1 MPKFEIEIGE
11 DQLLEDGSVRPGAIG
26 SLPEPVQKFVQKKID
41 EGYKKGAQKTEQ
53 RLSPY
58 VIDPQEVERLRQ
70 RDSAL
75 AEIEKKELERQGEY
89 EKARQKQEEEHAKR
103 LDAAVKAERA
113 ERAKVVDKL
122 KQSVHKNIRAA
133 ALAHGAREE
142 SLGELERLLAAD
154 VDLDDELNEYVVDA
168 KNRKDKRTNDKGEPV
183 TVEGLVA
190 EYLAKHQHHLKAT
203 PAKSGGAKGGA
214 TLAGNPP
221 LGGNDDRARARAA
234 VAADPSTR
242 NVAALLRMATTKE

>member
-1 MPKFEIEIGE
+1 MATLEVEIG
-11 DQLLEDGSVRPGAIG
+11 DDGAIG
-26 SLPEPVQKFVQKKID
+26 TLPEPLQQFLDKRIAEAHKKAA
-41 EGYKKGAQKTEQ
+41 EKTEK
-53 RLSPY
+53 RMSPY

-89 EKARQKQEEEHAKR
+89 EKARKLQEEEHAKR
-103 LDAAVKAERA
+103 LDAAIKAERA
-113 ERAKVVDKL
+113 ERTKVVDKL
-122 KQSVHKNIRAA
+122 KQGVHKSIRAS

-142 SLGELERLLAAD
+142 SLDELERLLAAD

-168 KNRKDKRTNDKGEPV
+168 KDRKAKRTNDKGEPV

-221 LGGNDDRARARAA
+221 LGGGDDRARARAA